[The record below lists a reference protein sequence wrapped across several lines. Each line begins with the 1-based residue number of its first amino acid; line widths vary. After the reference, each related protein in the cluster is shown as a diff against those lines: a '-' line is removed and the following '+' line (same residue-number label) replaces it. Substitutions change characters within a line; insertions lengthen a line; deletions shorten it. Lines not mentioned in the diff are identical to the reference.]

1 MRRLRSA
8 RPLRLARRTVRRP
21 VTRRVGK
28 GYLTVIPFDFAKA
41 NSRARRNNGQ
51 QHALSP
57 DQQEALEKILAALNE
72 PTDGRKVLVLAGP
85 AGTGKTT
92 LMRALLSMLT
102 RGGTEVALLA
112 PTGKAASRLRE
123 STGMDTST
131 IHSFIY
137 SGASELGICP
147 NCGEISRELA
157 LSKREMKE
165 SGMKGLTCP
174 ACQTFYPIGTKLKTA
189 LAFKDQQGGQGKNGP
204 REVGMAIIDEAS
216 MVSQALQQQMFE
228 KKPNLH
234 VLYVGDRE
242 QLPPFG
248 ETEADRTWGPDF
260 DKPTALLT
268 QIHRQAAD
276 NPIISWATRLRED
289 ANKENPFIVGKEDP
303 DLKIQFFVKPVTQ
316 QIAEWYAHQVAE
328 SRSAVVLC
336 SSNEMTA
343 KVNAAVREVLPFA
356 GTNRSLAGESAA
368 TGLPYVAGDLLM
380 CIFNKRSAGLMN
392 GEIFS
397 VIGSSEIGP
406 KLTEEGFSYVTIRNA
421 HQEQTFIV
429 YNKMAALSARDAG
442 EEKKEV
448 DSYAKRWKQL
458 VEGVEQ
464 QYGKEGAKAFLDEMD
479 PEDLFRSYKVINPN
493 RVLHAVYGYAITVQK
508 SQGSQWQSV
517 GVVWDAMRDRAW
529 TGSDYTNTRRWL
541 YTAITRTS
549 DRVAVF
555 DMSGRYST
563 ALRGE
568 KLERMGVSLPAATTK
583 KDMTAFMAPFQ
594 PRWEAGDEYTE
605 VELAR
610 LLDRPSV
617 PGLLFSRAC
626 LETLLRARGV
636 FSDRTNDAAYAKSL
650 AARWKDVPLLT
661 PGEPVDYALFEPFVA
676 NALHH
681 DTVRFLT
688 KFRKRLAEMAPKFSS
703 RRREGLISKVNPRRA
718 RRVRH
723 TLR

>member
-8 RPLRLARRTVRRP
+8 RPIRLARRSVRRP
-21 VTRRVGK
+21 VTRRVGQ

-41 NSRARRNNGQ
+41 NRRARRNNGQ
-51 QHALSP
+51 PQHALSP
-57 DQQEALEKILAALNE
+57 DQEEALEKILTALRE
-72 PTDGRKVLVLAGP
+72 PTEGRKVLVLAGP

-92 LMRALLSMLT
+92 LMRALLRLLT
-102 RGGTEVALLA
+102 QGGSQVALLA

-137 SGASELGICP
+137 SGAQELGICP

-157 LSKREMKE
+157 LSKREMKQA
-165 SGMKGLTCP
+165 GMKGLTCP
-174 ACQTFYPIGTKLKTA
+174 ACQTFFPLGTKIKPA
-189 LAFKDQQGGQGKNGP
+189 LAFKDQQGGGQSGS
-204 REVGMAIIDEAS
+204 EIGMAIIDEAS

-260 DKPTALLT
+260 DHPTALLT

-289 ANKENPFIVGKEDP
+289 QNKDNPFVVGKEDP
-303 DLKIQFFVKPVTQ
+303 NNKIQFYVKPVVQ
-316 QIAEWYAHQVAE
+316 QIAEWYAGQVAE
-328 SRSAVVLC
+328 GRSAIVLC
-336 SSNEMTA
+336 NSNEMTA
-343 KVNAAVREVLPFA
+343 KVNEAVRENLPFA
-356 GTNRSLAGESAA
+356 NTNRSLAAESAS
-368 TGLPYVAGDLLM
+368 TGLPYVAGDLLL
-380 CIFNKRSAGLMN
+380 CIFNKRSAGIMN

-397 VIGSSEIGP
+397 VRGSSEIGP
-406 KLTEEGFSYVTIRNA
+406 TLSEEGFSYVTIRNA

-429 YNKMAALSARDAG
+429 YNKMAAMSARDAG

-448 DSYAKRWKQL
+448 ESYAKRWKQL
-458 VEGVEQ
+458 VDAIVH
-464 QYGKEGAKAFLDEMD
+464 QYGREEGMAFLDEMD
-479 PEDLFRSYKVINPN
+479 PEELFKNYKVINPN
-493 RVLHAVYGYAITVQK
+493 RVLYAVYGYAITVQK

-517 GVVWDAMRDRAW
+517 GVVWDASRDRAW
-529 TGSDYTNTRRWL
+529 TSKDYTNTRRWL

-555 DMSGRYST
+555 DMSGLYSN
-563 ALRGE
+563 ALRGG
-568 KLERMGVSLPAATTK
+568 KLERMGVSLPKSTTK
-583 KDMTAFMAPFQ
+583 KEMEAFMAPFR
-594 PRWEAGDEYTE
+594 PRWEEGTEYTE

-610 LLDRPSV
+610 LLDRPNV
-617 PGLLFSRAC
+617 HGLLFARAC
-626 LETLLRARGV
+626 LETLLRETWAL
-636 FSDRTNDAAYAKSL
+636 SKQTNDEAYANNL
-650 AARWKDVPLLT
+650 AARWADIPLIT
-661 PGEPVDYALFEPFVA
+661 PGQPVDYEVFAPYVG

-681 DTVRFLT
+681 DTVRFLS
-688 KFRKRLAEMAPKFSS
+688 KYRKRLATMAPKFSS
-703 RRREGLISKVNPRRA
+703 RRSEGLIAKVNPRR
-718 RRVRH
+718 RRRG
-723 TLR
+723 R